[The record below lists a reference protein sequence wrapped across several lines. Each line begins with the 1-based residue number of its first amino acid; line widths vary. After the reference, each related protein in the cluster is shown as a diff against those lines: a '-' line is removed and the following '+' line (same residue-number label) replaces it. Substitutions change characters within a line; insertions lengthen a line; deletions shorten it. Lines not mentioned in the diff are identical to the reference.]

1 MFKVERTACVIT
13 LKHEGAQHLQK
24 REKDC
29 VTDLVRGRVAGG
41 QLERL
46 WEPDH
51 ARPLSNMQK
60 MLNCEKMRNGKS
72 QKSFKEKKMKF
83 A

>member
-41 QLERL
+41 NLERL
-46 WEPDH
+46 
-51 ARPLSNMQK
+51 
-60 MLNCEKMRNGKS
+60 
-72 QKSFKEKKMKF
+72 
-83 A
+83 